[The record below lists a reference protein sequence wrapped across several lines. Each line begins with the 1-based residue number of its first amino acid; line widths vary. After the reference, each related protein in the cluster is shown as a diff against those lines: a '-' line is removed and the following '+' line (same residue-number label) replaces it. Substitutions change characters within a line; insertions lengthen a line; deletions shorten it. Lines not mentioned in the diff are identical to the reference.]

1 MANYN
6 KMTPSK
12 FKAIKIMLNGGATAR
27 ECAEYMEC
35 STGTVSTVRAS
46 ETFEEY
52 INNLHARHD
61 KEKPKKKPEK
71 PQTAPAPVKEPEP
84 APQQTPV
91 QIVEHRQTVTI
102 QATHYMMQELQR
114 TNEYLKLISNKLAFI
129 VDELCGTKGS

>member
-1 MANYN
+1 MANWN

-52 INNLHARHD
+52 INNLHAKYD
-61 KEKPKKKPEK
+61 KAKSKPEK

-102 QATHYMMQELQR
+102 QATHYMMQELQK

-129 VDELCGTKGS
+129 VDELCGVKK